1 MMRRFKKE
9 YIQQGMVVEFRNGN
23 RAIVMNH
30 YRSNEKWVL
39 IDNSGFVAGNSYYNE
54 DLTNISK
61 HPTVKDELDVMVV
74 YGVSHLSDDFLT
86 DGLVPVWKREGI
98 RDHSMR
104 ELIGILGYEF
114 EIK

>member
-1 MMRRFKKE
+1 
-9 YIQQGMVVEFRNGN
+9 
-23 RAIVMNH
+23 
-30 YRSNEKWVL
+30 
-39 IDNSGFVAGNSYYNE
+39 
-54 DLTNISK
+54 
-61 HPTVKDELDVMVV
+61 MVV